1 MFLIRAI
8 FWLTLVAVLMPREP
22 AAQSAVQP
30 QPGGMQMPAVPGG
43 IAALIPA
50 VAALAGEE
58 VPICVPY
65 NTACGAGINMLDHL
79 QALAHDGFLHLRGE
93 LMAQKR
99 QVERNRIERD
109 MFRKI

>member
-30 QPGGMQMPAVPGG
+30 QPGAMQMPAGFDG
-43 IAALIPA
+43 AAALIPA
-50 VAALAGEE
+50 VAALTGEE
-58 VPICVPY
+58 VPVCVPY
-65 NTACGAGINMLDHL
+65 NAACRTGINMLDHL
-79 QALAHDGFLHLRGE
+79 QAFAHDGFLYLRDE
-93 LMAQKR
+93 LIAQKR